1 MQMSDRPLF
10 DDLRREALDAARGLF
25 EGEQALVAA
34 LAGIS
39 EERSRAA
46 EAYGAVV
53 RSLAAALS
61 ERDGYTGEH
70 SNIVRDL
77 AVAVGSALGLEGRAL
92 AEVEAGA
99 LLHDVGK
106 IGIPDAILH
115 KPGPL
120 NDEEWDLMR
129 EHPAIGERIL
139 RQLPG
144 LADVALAVRHEH
156 ERWDGGGYPDG
167 LAGEKIPLT
176 SRIVLACDAY
186 NALVSDRPYRARL
199 SRAEALRELERCAGS
214 QFDPTVVAALLD
226 HLRANGAM
234 RSSAVEPDLSDLL
247 APPDSDGDA
256 RRLERELHAL
266 MTIASAVATVDSLDD
281 LVEIAA
287 DDARIAVGADTLS
300 VSRWEAHA
308 RVLRVIVNTGDL
320 APWEVRRP
328 VDEVY
333 TLEEDDALRVLLL
346 EGTSYT
352 TSLDDTEAFE
362 TELALLRQIGKHS
375 CVAVPIMLGGSPWG
389 ELWASRGSGMTE
401 FGPRDVRFLE
411 TIAGQIAAAVG
422 RTELYARMADLAF
435 KDPLTGVGNR
445 RALEERLELC
455 CREAHDHD
463 GDVAVLLADLDKL
476 KELNDS
482 LGHARGDQALATVAQ
497 ALTAETAG
505 AGDDRTVYRL
515 GGDEF
520 CLLLGTGTA
529 EEARLAGERAI
540 ANLAL
545 RVPTVSASFG
555 VSSLGLGA
563 KRPSDLL
570 RAADHALYVAKRAGR
585 NRVCVADTDHDA
597 VWDGL
602 AGGDGA
608 RARRRVRAGGSP
620 VQRTLMQTA
629 LEILDGEMAAAGPGE
644 RLQAIV
650 PEICNSVD
658 AARAAISFQPVGT
671 DLITTQW
678 VVNLR
683 AGRTW
688 SKTPG
693 ESGDDYDANDYPQ
706 TARILSHGG
715 SFVVRVADTDGD
727 AGERELVASF
737 GMAAVLAAAGP
748 GEGRNWLVEVY
759 VDGTSSALE
768 EAESTVRL
776 LVAEAVRRR
785 QGLQHVRSAV
795 A

>member
-1 MQMSDRPLF
+1 MPDRPLV

-25 EGEQALVAA
+25 EGEQALVSA

-39 EERSRAA
+39 AERSRAA
-46 EAYGAVV
+46 EAYGSVV

-61 ERDGYTGEH
+61 ARDGYTGEH
-70 SNIVRDL
+70 SNTVRDL
-77 AVAVGSALGLEGRAL
+77 AIAVGSAMGLEGRAL

-115 KPGPL
+115 KAGPL
-120 NDEEWDLMR
+120 DDAEWELMR

-144 LADVALAVRHEH
+144 LAEVALAVRHEH
-156 ERWDGGGYPDG
+156 ERWDGNGYPDG
-167 LAGEKIPLT
+167 IAGDEIPLT

-186 NALVSDRPYRARL
+186 NALVSDRPYRSKL
-199 SRAEALRELERCAGS
+199 TRAEAISELERCAGS
-214 QFDPTVVAALLD
+214 QFDPTVVAMLLD
-226 HLRANGAM
+226 LLGAEGDV
-234 RSSAVEPDLSDLL
+234 RPAAIDPDLSDLL
-247 APPDSDGDA
+247 APSDGDGDA

-266 MTIASAVATVDSLDD
+266 ITIASAVAAVDNLDD

-287 DDARIAVGADTLS
+287 DDARIAVGAETLS
-300 VSRWEAHA
+300 VSRWEAQA

-320 APWEVRRP
+320 ASGEVRRP
-328 VDEVY
+328 LDEVY
-333 TLEEDDALRVLLL
+333 TVEDDDALRVLLL
-346 EGTSYT
+346 EGKSYT
-352 TSLDDTEAFE
+352 TSLDDAEAFE
-362 TELALLRQIGKHS
+362 TELALLRRIGKHS
-375 CVAVPIMLGGSPWG
+375 CIAVPIMLGGSAWG
-389 ELWASRGSGMTE
+389 EIWAARGSAVAE

-455 CREAHDHD
+455 CREAHDLD
-463 GDVAVLLADLDKL
+463 GDVAVLLADLDNL

-482 LGHARGDQALATVAQ
+482 LGHARGDQALAIVAQ
-497 ALTAETAG
+497 GLTAETTG
-505 AGDDRTVYRL
+505 AVDDRAVYRL

-529 EEARLAGERAI
+529 DEARTAGERVI

-545 RVPTVSASFG
+545 QVPAVSASFG

-570 RAADHALYVAKRAGR
+570 RAADHALYVAKRTGR
-585 NRVCVADTDHDA
+585 NRVCVADTNHDA

-602 AGGDGA
+602 GGGEGA
-608 RARRRVRAGGSP
+608 RARRRIRADSSP
-620 VQRTLMQTA
+620 EQRTLMRTA
-629 LEILDGEMAAAGPGE
+629 LEILDGEMATAGPGQ
-644 RLQAIV
+644 RLQAV
-650 PEICNSVD
+650 VSEICNSVD
-658 AARAAISFQPVGT
+658 AARAAISFQPNGSELIMT
-671 DLITTQW
+671 DW
-678 VVNLR
+678 AVNLR

-688 SKTPG
+688 SQAPG
-693 ESGDDYDANDYPQ
+693 LAGDDYDANDYPQ
-706 TARILSHGG
+706 TAKILTNGG
-715 SFVVRVADTDGD
+715 SFVVRATDPDGD
-727 AGERELVASF
+727 ASERELLESF
-737 GMAAVLAAAGP
+737 GMTAVLAAAAP

-759 VDGTSSALE
+759 ADGHASDLE
-768 EAESTVRL
+768 EAEPTVRL
-776 LVAEAVRRR
+776 LVGEAVRRR
-785 QGLQHVRSAV
+785 AELHNVRSAV

>member
-1 MQMSDRPLF
+1 MSDRPLV

-70 SNIVRDL
+70 SNVVRDL

-115 KPGPL
+115 KTGPL
-120 NDEEWDLMR
+120 DDEEWDLMR

-156 ERWDGGGYPDG
+156 ERWDGRGYPDG
-167 LAGEKIPLT
+167 LAGEAIPLT

-186 NALVSDRPYRARL
+186 NALVSDRPYRAKL

-226 HLRANGAM
+226 HLRAGGDA
-234 RSSAVEPDLSDLL
+234 RSSAADPDLSDLL
-247 APPDSDGDA
+247 APPDGDGDA

-300 VSRWEAHA
+300 VSRWEAHT

-320 APWEVRRP
+320 AAWEVRRP

-333 TLEEDDALRVLLL
+333 TIEEDDALRVLLL

-375 CVAVPIMLGGSPWG
+375 CVAVPIMLGGSAWG
-389 ELWASRGSGMTE
+389 ELWAARRSGVAE

-455 CREAHDHD
+455 CREAHDDD
-463 GDVAVLLADLDKL
+463 GDVAVLLADLDNL

-497 ALTAETAG
+497 ALTAET
-505 AGDDRTVYRL
+505 GDDRTVYRL

-540 ANLAL
+540 AHLAL
-545 RVPTVSASFG
+545 RVPAVSASFG

-570 RAADHALYVAKRAGR
+570 RAADHALYVAKRTGR

-608 RARRRVRAGGSP
+608 RARRRVRAQGSS
-620 VQRTLMQTA
+620 VQRTLMRSA
-629 LEILDGEMAAAGPGE
+629 LEILDGETAAGGPGE

-658 AARAAISFQPVGT
+658 AARAAISFQAAGC

-678 VVNLR
+678 AVNLR

-688 SKTPG
+688 SKAAG
-693 ESGDDYDANDYPQ
+693 ETGDDYDANDYPQ
-706 TARILSHGG
+706 TARILSQGG
-715 SFVVRVADTDGD
+715 SFVVSVADTDGD
-727 AGERELVASF
+727 ASERELLASF
-737 GMAAVLAAAGP
+737 GMAAVLAAAVP

-759 VDGTSSALE
+759 ADGSSSALE

-776 LVAEAVRRR
+776 LVAEAVRRQAGPHHIR
-785 QGLQHVRSAV
+785 AAV

>member
-1 MQMSDRPLF
+1 MPDRPLI

-46 EAYGAVV
+46 EAYGSVV

-61 ERDGYTGEH
+61 ARDGYTGEH
-70 SNIVRDL
+70 SNTVRDL
-77 AVAVGSALGLEGRAL
+77 AIAVGSALGLKGRAL

-106 IGIPDAILH
+106 IGVSDAILQ

-120 NDEEWDLMR
+120 DETEWQLMR

-156 ERWDGGGYPDG
+156 ERWDGQGYPDG
-167 LAGEKIPLT
+167 LAGDAIPLT
-176 SRIVLACDAY
+176 SRIVFACDAF
-186 NALVSDRPYRARL
+186 NALVSDRPYRSALTRE
-199 SRAEALRELERCAGS
+199 EAMAELERCAGS
-214 QFDPTVVAALLD
+214 QFDPTVVAALVH
-226 HLRANGAM
+226 HLRADGDDLP
-234 RSSAVEPDLSDLL
+234 SAVGPDLSDLL
-247 APPDSDGDA
+247 APPESDGDA

-266 MTIASAVATVDSLDD
+266 ITIASAVATVDRIDD

-287 DDARIAVGADTLS
+287 EDARAAVGADTLS
-300 VSRWEAHA
+300 VSRWEADA

-328 VDEVY
+328 LDEVY
-333 TLEEDDALRVLLL
+333 PIEEECALRALLL
-346 EGTSYT
+346 EGRSYT
-352 TSLDDTEAFE
+352 TSLDDTEAFA
-362 TELALLRQIGKHS
+362 TELALLRRVGKHS
-375 CVAVPIMLGGSPWG
+375 CVAVPIMLGGSAWG
-389 ELWASRGSGMTE
+389 ELWAARARGAPE

-422 RTELYARMADLAF
+422 RTELFARMADLAF

-455 CREAHDHD
+455 CREARDQG
-463 GDVAVLLADLDKL
+463 GDVAVLLADLDNL

-482 LGHARGDQALATVAQ
+482 LGHARGDQALAAVAR
-497 ALTAETAG
+497 ALTAEA
-505 AGDDRTVYRL
+505 ADDLTVYRL

-529 EEARLAGERAI
+529 EEARMAGERAI
-540 ANLAL
+540 ANLTL
-545 RVPTVSASFG
+545 RVPPVSVSFG

-563 KRPSDLL
+563 QRPSDLL
-570 RAADHALYVAKRAGR
+570 RAADHALYVAKRTGR

-597 VWDGL
+597 VWDGV
-602 AGGDGA
+602 AGDAGA
-608 RARRRVRAGGSP
+608 RARRVIRADGSP
-620 VQRTLMQTA
+620 EQRTLMRTA
-629 LEILDGEMAAAGPGE
+629 LEILDGEMATAGPGQ
-644 RLQAIV
+644 RLQAV
-650 PEICNSVD
+650 VSEICNWAD
-658 AARAAISFQPVGT
+658 AARAAISFQAAGSSI
-671 DLITTQW
+671 ITTHW
-678 VVNLR
+678 TVNVR

-688 SKTPG
+688 SKTAGQEG
-693 ESGDDYDANDYPQ
+693 EDYDVDDFPQ
-706 TARILSHGG
+706 TARILSSGG
-715 SFVVRVADTDGD
+715 SFVVRSTDADADP
-727 AGERELVASF
+727 GERGLLESY
-737 GMAAVLAAAGP
+737 GMNAVLVAAGP
-748 GEGRNWLVEVY
+748 GEGRSWLVEIY
-759 VDGTSSALE
+759 ADGPSTLLE
-768 EAESTVRL
+768 EVEPTVRL

-785 QGLQHVRSAV
+785 TGLLPVRSAV